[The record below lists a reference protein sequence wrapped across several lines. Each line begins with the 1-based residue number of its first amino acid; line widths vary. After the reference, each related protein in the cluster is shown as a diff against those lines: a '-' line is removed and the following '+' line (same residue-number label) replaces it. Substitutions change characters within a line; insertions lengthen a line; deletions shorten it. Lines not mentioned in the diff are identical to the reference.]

1 MEWFVQQRQV
11 SEKVE
16 LECHVVLLPFM
27 SFCQKRNQESFK
39 LLPQQ
44 SCLGTENATVQKYA
58 ALFVGSLCN

>member
-16 LECHVVLLPFM
+16 FECHVVLLPFM

-39 LLPQQ
+39 PLPRQ
-44 SCLGTENATVQKYA
+44 SCLGTENATVQKNA
-58 ALFVGSLCN
+58 ALFTGSL